1 MTVHIFSAS
10 SPPKPRK
17 AVNDLEVIEEAVA
30 NIPGM
35 DLGDTLAEDFDLD
48 FCFDSVEQ
56 LEKSAQ
62 KSLNRLLLFKF
73 CMILALVVKTF
84 FLTFPVWKALRT
96 SILTD
101 KIELTLPYLNLI

>member
-1 MTVHIFSAS
+1 LILLLRISLYVFSAS

-62 KSLNRLLLFKF
+62 KSHNRF
-73 CMILALVVKTF
+73 VS
-84 FLTFPVWKALRT
+84 R
-96 SILTD
+96 
-101 KIELTLPYLNLI
+101 

>member
-1 MTVHIFSAS
+1 M
-10 SPPKPRK
+10 
-17 AVNDLEVIEEAVA
+17 A

-62 KSLNRLLLFKF
+62 KSHNRFFFPPFFGSVTSYQLLQKGEWPFNQLKFLFTLF
-73 CMILALVVKTF
+73 WNEVVNVNKVRENIW
-84 FLTFPVWKALRT
+84 LCC
-96 SILTD
+96 S
-101 KIELTLPYLNLI
+101 